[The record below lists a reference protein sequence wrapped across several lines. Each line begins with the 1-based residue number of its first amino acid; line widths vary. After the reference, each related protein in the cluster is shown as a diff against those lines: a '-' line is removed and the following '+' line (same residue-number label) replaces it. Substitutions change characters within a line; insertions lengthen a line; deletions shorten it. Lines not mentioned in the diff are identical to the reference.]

1 MRGSN
6 CQGITG
12 ARFRGAVGLG
22 ITEWRVIAM
31 LGIEPDTT
39 AQWVAEVVKLD
50 TSAVSRALK
59 SLAASGHVIAQE
71 IGTGGRQSTW
81 QLTDFGMEAH
91 RRILAIA
98 LANELARIEGIPL
111 ADLGICQR
119 VLRQMLRNLAALES

>member
-1 MRGSN
+1 
-6 CQGITG
+6 
-12 ARFRGAVGLG
+12 
-22 ITEWRVIAM
+22 M